1 MAREGGFDVREEVVR
16 LLLEKVAQERHP
28 SGDMLNTIEQLLTP
42 EYVPAYA
49 QVLMQKLREDKHPSK
64 DMLKRVMTLA

>member
-1 MAREGGFDVREEVVR
+1 
-16 LLLEKVAQERHP
+16 
-28 SGDMLNTIEQLLTP
+28 
-42 EYVPAYA
+42 VPAYA

>member
-1 MAREGGFDVREEVVR
+1 MAREAGFDVRQEVIK

-28 SGDMLNTIEQLLTP
+28 SGDMLNTIEQSLTP
-42 EYVPAYA
+42 EYLPAYA
-49 QVLMQKLREDKHPSK
+49 QVLMQKLRDDKHPSK